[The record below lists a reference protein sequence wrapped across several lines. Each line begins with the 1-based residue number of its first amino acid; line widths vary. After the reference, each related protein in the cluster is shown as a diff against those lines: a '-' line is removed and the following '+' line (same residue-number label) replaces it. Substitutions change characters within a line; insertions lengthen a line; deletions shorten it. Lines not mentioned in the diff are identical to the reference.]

1 MTPVLEK
8 QSKSPLKSSETEAAT
23 PLPQFKRLFS
33 AASFVSAPLVAVA
46 LLFGK
51 PWTAASLVAGAAISL
66 AVCGLLHLF
75 VTRIMPFLVAG
86 LSGRIDRSAGNGAV
100 VQFAALIVVKFLVL
114 GLVGYAI
121 INFHEVFLPAVLVG
135 FVLAQAAII
144 VTVSRHLNHHQ

>member
-1 MTPVLEK
+1 MTPVLEN
-8 QSKSPLKSSETEAAT
+8 KSEARLSSPVSEQAS
-23 PLPQFKRLFS
+23 PLPQFKRLLS

-86 LSGRIDRSAGNGAV
+86 LNGRIDRNAGNGAV
-100 VQFAALIVVKFLVL
+100 MQFAALIVVKFLVL
-114 GLVGYAI
+114 GLIGYAI
-121 INFHEVFLPAVLVG
+121 INFHEVSLPAVLVG

-144 VTVSRHLNHHQ
+144 VTVSRHLNRH